1 MVFTKSPPHL
11 VKALDSPTQKLYQS
25 LLHLLF
31 HIVFGF
37 QEVNSFLVNKQNK
50 NILKKQ
56 SSLAKPIFIH
66 VESMVPRQHM
76 TLRSFCIKLSLNLKQ
91 IMKFFFLKQNCNSR
105 LFAEKYFHLF
115 PLIETLWF
123 P

>member
-91 IMKFFFLKQNCNSR
+91 IMKLFFF
-105 LFAEKYFHLF
+105 F
-115 PLIETLWF
+115 
-123 P
+123 